1 MSKLNLGRAVLAG
14 LAGTAAMTMLMLLA
28 PKMGLPPMNIGAM
41 LGSVMGGNVALG
53 WVAHFMIGTVLALS
67 YALLFA
73 TRIPGAP
80 AIRGA
85 VFSLLPWVM
94 AQAVMMPMMGMGFFS
109 GSMLA
114 AGGSLMG
121 HVIYGLILGSIYGSA
136 ASSRFVPVG
145 ARA

>member
-1 MSKLNLGRAVLAG
+1 
-14 LAGTAAMTMLMLLA
+14 
-28 PKMGLPPMNIGAM
+28 
-41 LGSVMGGNVALG
+41 
-53 WVAHFMIGTVLALS
+53 
-67 YALLFA
+67 
-73 TRIPGAP
+73 
-80 AIRGA
+80 
-85 VFSLLPWVM
+85 
-94 AQAVMMPMMGMGFFS
+94 MMPMMGMGFFS